1 MYYKLAQLTL
11 GVLLKI
17 IFRPWAVGA
26 RNVPRQGAVILAS
39 NREPLD
45 FSRFYGQAFDHRV
58 LRAVTDEVMR
68 AIGELSGQEYVDMYA
83 QLAKEKLAAGA
94 AHPEASS
101 PLPGTA
107 PAPPGTLAGTPP
119 ETRS

>member
-45 FSRFYGQAFDHRV
+45 FSRFYGQASDHRV
-58 LRAVTDEVMR
+58 LR

-83 QLAKEKLAAGA
+83 QQAKEKLAAGA
-94 AHPEASS
+94 PHPEASS

>member
-1 MYYKLAQLTL
+1 MPVIPCAMVGTFEFMPSGQIRPNFRIRP
-11 GVLLKI
+11 GVR
-17 IFRPWAVGA
+17 FG
-26 RNVPRQGAVILAS
+26 
-39 NREPLD
+39 EPLD
-45 FSRFYGQAFDHRV
+45 FSRFYGQASDRRV

-83 QLAKEKLAAGA
+83 QQAKEKLAAGA
-94 AHPEASS
+94 PHLEASS

-107 PAPPGTLAGTPP
+107 PAPPGTPAETPP